1 MTLKSLKTL
10 LAAGLVCGLFSAPAL
25 AEDAEVSSDNKYD
38 LAYNKCSDV
47 AKKAMRAGT
56 MYLITAC
63 VRKVSNLKLKLKKS
77 SSNFTL
83 YSYKI

>member
-47 AKKAMRAGT
+47 ADNQESYENWDDAFNNCMRQEGFEPET
-56 MYLITAC
+56 E
-63 VRKVSNLKLKLKKS
+63 VEEEQQ
-77 SSNFTL
+77 
-83 YSYKI
+83 

>member
-47 AKKAMRAGT
+47 ADNQESYESWDGVFNNCMRQEGFEPET
-56 MYLITAC
+56 EVETE
-63 VRKVSNLKLKLKKS
+63 
-77 SSNFTL
+77 TEQQ
-83 YSYKI
+83 